1 MVLGLRPVEGILLV
15 GNLLRVAVLRSVG
28 LGRVGNIVIWWWR
41 WLVVCW
47 WLIICWRWWRWW
59 RRWRWWRLIVMWLM
73 VRLVMVVVL
82 LHVVPVAG
90 RVHRNV
96 VTFRLVVRFMVIFM
110 MGFMVRFMVR
120 FVGMFVMVEKNRD
133 RVVGIVIMS
142 SEHWDHHVVLYGG
155 SWGRRRRGRG
165 YRGSWSQH

>member
-1 MVLGLRPVEGILLV
+1 MVLGLRSVEGTLLV

-28 LGRVGNIVIWWWR
+28 LGRVGNIVIGRWR
-41 WLVVCW
+41 RLVVCW
-47 WLIICWRWWRWW
+47 WLIIGWRW
-59 RRWRWWRLIVMWLM
+59 WRWWRLIVMRLM

-110 MGFMVRFMVR
+110 MGFMMRFMVG

-155 SWGRRRRGRG
+155 NWGRRRRRRGRG